1 MASYTNKS
9 TSLCVSDVE
18 WTFSATQ
25 FCSFGENRGILT
37 VYSVRQREQH
47 RLFLRR
53 KACIFESF
61 AKREY
66 HECETGR
73 FALTLNVFRLTV
85 TANIRV
91 FLCLFLELAFSIF
104 RLAQLLQAP

>member
-1 MASYTNKS
+1 MIIVQE
-9 TSLCVSDVE
+9 SLHFRV
-18 WTFSATQ
+18 
-25 FCSFGENRGILT
+25 
-37 VYSVRQREQH
+37 
-47 RLFLRR
+47 
-53 KACIFESF
+53 F

-73 FALTLNVFRLTV
+73 FAPTLNVFRFTA

-91 FLCLFLELAFSIF
+91 FLCLFLELTFSIF